1 MAFLFQKNAK
11 NFEASDINY
20 IGTCNQYFLYLI
32 EINKIQKELG
42 SMVFAK
48 AKNNQSP

>member
-1 MAFLFQKNAK
+1 MGFNGFSFSIKRK
-11 NFEASDINY
+11 KFEASDINY
-20 IGTCNQYFLYLI
+20 IGTYNQYFLYLI

-48 AKNNQSP
+48 S